1 MMNCSEIRIEF
12 ERKGGRKLGTL
23 GVDVAKKRRRG
34 KRGGKRTLRTRK
46 PDLPDSWKPDLTKEI
61 LTTE

>member
-1 MMNCSEIRIEF
+1 MMDCSGKRLEF

-23 GVDVAKKRRRG
+23 GVALAKKRRRG
-34 KRGGKRTLRTRK
+34 KRGGKRTLRSRMAKTF
-46 PDLPDSWKPDLTKEI
+46 SWKPDLSKDI